1 MEKPVQRVPLRIA
14 AFWGVGT
21 FATTTILNGIAAVLL
36 YYLVNFIK
44 IEPVVAGGM
53 LFTAKLLDMFVSPPM
68 GMLSDRTRS
77 RWGRRRPYL
86 LGASFFCGAAF
97 ALLFNVPLSASGAG
111 LYAWIAFAM
120 LAYVVS
126 YTAFQVPYM
135 AMPAEMTQDYHERTR
150 IMTFRVIFMTFGN
163 MMGIAGCPGLVKLFG
178 NDRLAY
184 GKMGITIGALA
195 CIAMMLTFFGT
206 RGAPETRGDDR
217 RDPLLA
223 QMRSLLYNRPLLVMM
238 GLKVVLYAGIAAFT
252 AVMLFFIA
260 SVLKKGPEMLAVF
273 GVVNALTTVLSIP
286 VQVWIS
292 RRIDKKNAYCACLV
306 AYAFVMLTWLWSG
319 PQETI
324 PPFALRAAALG
335 VINAGLFLH
344 SNSMLIDA
352 FAYDHRLTGFRREG
366 VLAATFTFVEK
377 LSLAF
382 GPLVIGALLSTMGF
396 DKNLPP
402 TADQSASAVTAM
414 YIGFLWIPIGSQLLA
429 LVLMRWYTLRR
440 EDLEPA
446 AVEAARA

>member
-1 MEKPVQRVPLRIA
+1 VTSPALRVPLRIA
-14 AFWGVGT
+14 AFWGLGT
-21 FATTTILNGIAAVLL
+21 FGTTTLLNGVAAVLL

-68 GMLSDRTRS
+68 GLLSDRTRS
-77 RWGRRRPYL
+77 PWGRRRPYL

-97 ALLFNVPLSASGAG
+97 ALLFNVPLAATGAATYG
-111 LYAWIAFAM
+111 WIAFTL
-120 LAYVVS
+120 LAFVVS
-126 YTAFQVPYM
+126 YTVFQVPYM

-163 MMGIAGCPGLVKLFG
+163 MMGVAGCPGLVKAFG

-184 GKMGITIGALA
+184 GKMGIAVGAVVCVAMLLA
-195 CIAMMLTFFGT
+195 ALGT
-206 RGAPETRGDDR
+206 RGAPETRGDER

-223 QMRSLLYNRPLLVMM
+223 QMRSLLDNRPLLVMM
-238 GLKVVLYAGIAAFT
+238 GLKVTLYAGVAAFT
-252 AVMLFFIA
+252 AVMLFFFA
-260 SVLKKGPEMLAVF
+260 SVLKKGPEMLAIF
-273 GVVNALTTVLSIP
+273 GVVNALTTVAFTP
-286 VQVWIS
+286 VQVWLA

-306 AYAFVMLTWLWSG
+306 AYAIVMSTWLFCG
-319 PQETI
+319 PEEPI
-324 PPFALRAAALG
+324 WIFALRAAGLG

-352 FAYDHRLTGFRREG
+352 FAYDHRLTGLRREG

-377 LSLAF
+377 LALAF
-382 GPLVIGALLSTMGF
+382 GPLVIGALLSSMGF
-396 DKNLPP
+396 DKNLAP
-402 TADQSASAVTAM
+402 TADQSPSAVTAM
-414 YIGFLWIPIGSQLLA
+414 YIGFLWIPIASQLGA
-429 LVLMRWYTLRR
+429 LLLMRWYTLKR

-446 AVEAARA
+446 ALEGARA